1 MVTVKP
7 DQLSS
12 AIPGIE
18 NMIYEY
24 GGEGFPRV
32 RRVRADLMAAMPAI
46 CPERALL
53 ITESYR
59 ETEGQPMVLR
69 RAKALERILA
79 NMSIFIEKD
88 QLIVGNQAG
97 QVRAAPI
104 FPEYSIDWVIEEL
117 DQFDQ
122 RSGDVFAISEDTK
135 EKLRGIQAYWQGKTH
150 QEAVY
155 ADMSETNMAAQRQ
168 NVIHRGGIS
177 MSGDGHIIPNHEKVL
192 ALGYRGLQKQVQE
205 NLKRDDLTEEQRDF
219 YQAAEISLGAAIQF
233 ARRYAELAGELAA
246 RESDPQRK
254 AELEQ
259 IAAVNRRIF
268 EGKAQS
274 FHEALQVVYYCHLI
288 MMIESN
294 GHSFS
299 FGRFRPVRI
308 PLLPSRYRSRT
319 PDQSAGPGIDHAL
332 LY

>member
-32 RRVRADLMAAMPAI
+32 RRVRADLMAATPAI

-135 EKLRGIQAYWQGKTH
+135 EKLRGIQAFWQGKTH

-155 ADMSETNMAAQRQ
+155 ADISETNMAAQRQ

-192 ALGYRGLQKQVQE
+192 ALGYRGLQNQVRE
-205 NLKRDDLTEEQRDF
+205 NMKRDDLTEEQRDF

-233 ARRYAELAGELAA
+233 ARRYAELAEELAA
-246 RESDPQRK
+246 QESDPQRK
-254 AELEQ
+254 R
-259 IAAVNRRIF
+259 NW
-268 EGKAQS
+268 
-274 FHEALQVVYYCHLI
+274 
-288 MMIESN
+288 N
-294 GHSFS
+294 
-299 FGRFRPVRI
+299 
-308 PLLPSRYRSRT
+308 RSRRST
-319 PDQSAGPGIDHAL
+319 GAFSKARPSPSMKLCRWSITAT
-332 LY
+332 